1 MARTSENDFKR
12 FIKTELDSITP
23 EMDEDRRLL
32 EIHKKLTKRSNFMKF
47 RNNKF
52 AAAITAMLVI
62 TVLGTVTA
70 VAAGKI
76 TGFVSVS
83 DNDKN
88 VHSIME
94 LRELSKTQMKA
105 SPKLP
110 DNFTN
115 GMAFVK
121 GYISQVKGV
130 DENNNQV
137 ITYSEAYAE
146 YGENPQV
153 TLASHVHLDA
163 VSEGDQPGQKEVY
176 QGVELNSAEVQY
188 VFLPEGQEPSEED
201 KKLQDEGK
209 LMISYG
215 SNQEER
221 KLFKSV
227 NWSENGI
234 DYLLFTFEN
243 VELNS
248 LTAMAKEV
256 IGSK

>member
-1 MARTSENDFKR
+1 MARTSENDIKR

-23 EMDEDRRLL
+23 EMDEERRLL
-32 EIHKKLTKRSNFMKF
+32 EIHKKLIKRSDFMKF
-47 RNNKF
+47 RKNKF
-52 AAAITAMLVI
+52 AAAFTAILVI

-76 TGFVSVS
+76 TSLVSVS
-83 DNDKN
+83 DKN
-88 VHSIME
+88 VHSITE

-105 SPKLP
+105 SPKFP

-115 GMAFVK
+115 GMTFVK
-121 GYISQVKGV
+121 GYVSQVKGM
-130 DENNNQV
+130 DKDNNQV

-153 TLASHVHLDA
+153 TLSSHVHLDA
-163 VSEGDQPGQKEVY
+163 LSDGDQPGQKVVY

-201 KKLQDEGK
+201 KKLQEEGK

-215 SNQEER
+215 SDQEER

-248 LTAMAKEV
+248 LTAMAKEA
-256 IGSK
+256 IDSK